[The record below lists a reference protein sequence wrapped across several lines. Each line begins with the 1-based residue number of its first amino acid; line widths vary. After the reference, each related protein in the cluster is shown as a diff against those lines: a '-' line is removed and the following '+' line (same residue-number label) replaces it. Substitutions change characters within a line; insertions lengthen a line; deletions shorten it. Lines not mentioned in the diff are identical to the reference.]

1 MTDPALAQRRRLA
14 VALAVTVIA
23 IPMVWLLGDDGRPDD
38 ISTVIE
44 GATVPL
50 TVATDTNT
58 EVQSTV
64 EDPLGVPVPAHLE
77 RRVTIAPIVG
87 GQIAVPDSSGT
98 YTGLASFNYEVP
110 AADLCYAAGAE
121 LGMFVTV
128 TNLDNNRSTSC
139 IASAAIVEPAADVVL
154 HPDRFAAIAD
164 PTDAP
169 VKVEYR
175 W

>member
-1 MTDPALAQRRRLA
+1 MSDPSRSQQRRLA
-14 VALAVTVIA
+14 FAVALTVVAVPT
-23 IPMVWLLGDDGRPDD
+23 VWLLNDDERPDD

-44 GATVPL
+44 GTVEL
-50 TVATDTNT
+50 AVSDNTVSTAVTDTI
-58 EVQSTV
+58 

-77 RRVTIAPIVG
+77 RRVTIAPNMG

-98 YTGLASFNYEVP
+98 FSGLASFDYDIV
-110 AADLCYAAGAE
+110 ASDLCYAAGAE

-128 TNLDNNRSTSC
+128 VNLDNNRSTTC
-139 IASAAIVEPAADVVL
+139 IATATLEAPSADVVL
-154 HPDRFAAIAD
+154 HPDRFAAIGD